1 MRDKAKIT
9 MLSASLGLSGTPRV
23 MMDIIENINHDR
35 FDVSVAYKP
44 EYPGFESD
52 LLVPLRSMGIKLV
65 PLRGRK
71 LFALTGIIDL
81 YEYLKHNS
89 IQIVHCWDALS
100 IIARILKP
108 CTRCRIVES
117 FGNPVT
123 SRGSLIY
130 YLTNKITSLLMD
142 GFIYTINEVQ
152 KSFENSGVLFLKGKE
167 NAVIANCINTGKLNP
182 SYDVK
187 AIKEQWHIPEDH
199 IVLTNVALFNGQK
212 AQVYLLQAMRII
224 LEKIPKAKL
233 ILVGWGPLENELK
246 VRARDLGIE
255 NDVLFTGKRE
265 HEEVFRLLSITDIF
279 VLSSLWEGFCLAIA
293 EAMAMGKPVV
303 STRTDGSQTLIIDNE
318 TGLLVPQKDPGALAY
333 AITSLIND
341 PETMRLMGARA
352 RQRINALFTPE
363 KFIHA
368 YEAFYHKI
376 VNRE

>member
-1 MRDKAKIT
+1 MHDKVKIT
-9 MLSASLGLSGTPRV
+9 MLSAGLGLSGTPRV
-23 MMDIIENINHDR
+23 MMDIIENINHAR

-44 EYPGFESD
+44 EYPSFEDD
-52 LLVPLRSMGIKLV
+52 LLVPLRNMGIKLV

-81 YEYLKHNS
+81 YKYLKDNF

-123 SRGSLIY
+123 SKGSLIY
-130 YLTNKITSLLMD
+130 YLTNKITSLSMD
-142 GFIYTINEVQ
+142 GFIYTIKEVQ
-152 KSFENSGVLFLKGKE
+152 KSFEESGVLFLKGKE
-167 NAVIANCINTGKLNP
+167 NAVIANCINTDKIKT
-182 SYDVK
+182 SYDTN

-199 IVLTNVALFNGQK
+199 IILTNVALFNGQK
-212 AQVYLLQAMRII
+212 AQVYLLRAMRII

-246 VRARDLGIE
+246 MIARNLGIE
-255 NDVLFTGKRE
+255 NDVFFTGKRE

-318 TGLLVPQKDPGALAY
+318 TGFLVPQKDPSALAN
-333 AITSLIND
+333 AITSLIDN
-341 PETMRLMGARA
+341 PEKMRRMGEQA
-352 RQRINALFTPE
+352 RQRINTFFTPE
-363 KFIHA
+363 KFIRSH
-368 YEAFYHKI
+368 EAFYYKI
-376 VNRE
+376 LSRR